1 VKTNLIANAAISAV
15 VNLLVIAGL
24 PFLLYFAYQKGRH
37 KRGFAE
43 IAQRA
48 GLRLGPGRYVGYS
61 LAFALAVVAILVI
74 WPPPVGPFVRDG
86 SPQQAFRGLG
96 LSGPSVLMALLYGFV
111 KTGLPEELFFRGLIS
126 GGLSRRFSPS
136 GQTWG
141 RPSSSLS
148 PTYLF
153 SELCRRCGVFCLS
166 SSLVRSFW
174 VGCGSNPVRSAA
186 RG

>member
-48 GLRLGPGRYVGYS
+48 GLRLGPGRYLGYS

-86 SPQQAFRGLG
+86 SHNKRFEA
-96 LSGPSVLMALLYGFV
+96 SALAD
-111 KTGLPEELFFRGLIS
+111 PLF
-126 GGLSRRFSPS
+126 
-136 GQTWG
+136 
-141 RPSSSLS
+141 
-148 PTYLF
+148 
-153 SELCRRCGVFCLS
+153 
-166 SSLVRSFW
+166 
-174 VGCGSNPVRSAA
+174 
-186 RG
+186 